1 MIRSRLFA
9 FPILSLTLLA
19 IAFRVASSRDPLIP
33 QFADITASSGIN
45 FQHINGDPKDKK
57 YIFEAKGG
65 GVASL
70 DFDNDGWMDI
80 LLVQGSTLERFKEG
94 KNPGPVLYRNQRN
107 GTFTGHDAESRT
119 DGGFRMGNGRRCR

>member
-1 MIRSRLFA
+1 MIRSQVLA
-9 FPILSLTLLA
+9 IPIFSMILLV
-19 IAFRVASSRDPLIP
+19 IAFRLSISRDPLIP
-33 QFADITASSGIN
+33 QFADITASSSIS
-45 FQHINGDPKDKK
+45 FHHINGDPKDKK

-65 GVASL
+65 GIAAF

-107 GTFTGHDAESRT
+107 GTFVDVTQKAGLR
-119 DGGFRMGNGRRCR
+119 GGSG